1 MFKKYLSENIVL
13 LDGAM
18 GTALQKL
25 GLKAGE
31 IPELLNLN
39 NPDIIYRVHKGYI
52 DSGSRVI
59 YSNTFGANRKK
70 MPEGTL
76 QNIIETALNIARK
89 AAGDN
94 NFVALD
100 IGPIGELMEPMG
112 SLTFEEAYQI
122 FKEVIDYGKTKA
134 DLIVFETMTSL
145 YELKA
150 GLLAAKENS
159 LLSIICTMSFEEN
172 MRTFTGCPPSA
183 FALTASPF
191 ADAIGINCSLGPNQ
205 ILPIMKE
212 LSKWTSLPLVI
223 KANAGLP
230 DQNGG
235 YSIDEN
241 DFANSYE
248 EFLKMGVT
256 VVGGCCGT
264 TPEYI
269 KKLNQLIKKYSYKK
283 RKIESVFA
291 VCSQTKT
298 VEINDIKIIGER
310 INPTGKKLMKQ
321 ALLDNNF
328 DFLKEQAVE
337 QIEAGA
343 DILDVNVGLP
353 SIDEIAVMKK
363 AVKEIQ
369 TVADVPLQ
377 IDSKNPEAIESGLRV
392 YCGKAIVNSVSGETE
407 VLESILPIVKKYGAA
422 VVGLTLDE
430 NGIPDSAE
438 KRLKIAE
445 KILNYAKKYG
455 IDEKN
460 VYIDCLTLTVSAEQL
475 QAKETLKAI
484 TLVKEKLG
492 LKTLLGISNISF
504 GLPERQNIT
513 TAFLTLSMQAGLDFA
528 IINPNIKENIN
539 AINSFKV
546 LNGTDTG
553 CKNYIAAFTQKTQES
568 VMDTN
573 DIFYSIINGLPKT
586 REITKELLKTTKPLD
601 IVNNFLMPALDKIGV
616 MFEKG
621 EIFLPQLI
629 SAAESAKLGFEEV
642 KKCFKNDIAEE
653 KGKIILAT
661 VKGDIHDIGKN
672 IVKILLENY
681 GYKVIDLGKNVDKE
695 IICET
700 AVKEDIKLIGLSAL
714 MTTTA
719 VNMKDTIEELKKR
732 GISAKIMVGG
742 AVITDDYA
750 KSIGADFYAK
760 DANQSVK
767 FAKQVFG
774 K

>member
-1 MFKKYLSENIVL
+1 MFKDYLSKNIVL

-18 GTALQKL
+18 GTALQNL

-31 IPELLNLN
+31 IPELLNLTK
-39 NPDIIYRVHKGYI
+39 PEMIYSVHKSYI

-70 MPEGTL
+70 MPEGSL
-76 QNIIETALNIARK
+76 KNIIETALKIARK
-89 AAGDN
+89 AAGKE

-100 IGPIGELMEPMG
+100 IGPIGELIEPMG
-112 SLTFEEAYQI
+112 SLTFEEAYDI
-122 FKEVIDYGKTKA
+122 YKEVIEIGKDFV
-134 DLIVFETMTSL
+134 DLIVIETMTSL

-150 GLLAAKENS
+150 ALLAAKENS
-159 LLSIICTMSFEEN
+159 NLPIICTMSFEEN
-172 MRTFTGCPPSA
+172 MRTFTGCSPST
-183 FALTASPF
+183 FALTATPF

-223 KANAGLP
+223 KANAGMP
-230 DQNGG
+230 DRYGN
-235 YSIDEN
+235 YSIDETE
-241 DFANSYE
+241 FATSYE
-248 EFLKMGVT
+248 EYLKIGVT

-264 TPEYI
+264 TPDYI
-269 KKLNQLIKKYSYKK
+269 KKLNETINKYSYKSREK
-283 RKIESVFA
+283 QNFFA

-298 VEINDIKIIGER
+298 VEITGAQIIGER

-321 ALLDNNF
+321 ALYDNNF
-328 DFLKEQAVE
+328 DYLKEQAVE
-337 QIEAGA
+337 QTEAGA

-353 SIDEIAVMKK
+353 EIDETKVMIK

-369 TVADVPLQ
+369 AITDCPLQ
-377 IDSKNPEAIESGLRV
+377 IDSKNVEALENGLRV
-392 YCGKAIVNSVSGETE
+392 YCGKAIVNSVSGEVE
-407 VLESILPIVKKYGAA
+407 VLESILPLVKKYGAA
-422 VVGLTLDE
+422 VVGLTMDE
-430 NGIPDSAE
+430 NGIPNSAK
-438 KRLKIAE
+438 KRVEIAE
-445 KILNYAKKYG
+445 KILKYAKKYG
-455 IDEKN
+455 IDEKD
-460 VYIDCLTLTVSAEQL
+460 VYIDCLTLTVSAEQQ
-475 QAKETLKAI
+475 QAKETLEAI
-484 TLVKEKLG
+484 KIIKKDLG
-492 LKTLLGISNISF
+492 LKTLLGVSNISF

-513 TAFLTLSMQAGLDFA
+513 TAFLIMAMQAGLDLA
-528 IINPNIKENIN
+528 IINPNIRANTD

-546 LNGTDTG
+546 LNGTDIG
-553 CKNYIAAFTQKTQES
+553 CKNYIASFSQKQTS
-568 VMDTN
+568 TMDTN
-573 DIFYSIINGLPKT
+573 DIFYSIVNGLPKT
-586 REITKELLKTTKPLD
+586 GELTNELLKTVQPLE
-601 IVNNFLMPALDKIGV
+601 IVNYYLMPSLDKVGI

-629 SAAESAKLGFEEV
+629 SAAESAKLGFEEI
-642 KKCFKNDIAEE
+642 KKSLKSDSSDN

-700 AVKEDIKLIGLSAL
+700 AIKENIQLVGLSAL

-719 VNMKDTIEELKKR
+719 VNMKETIEEMKKR
-732 GISAKIMVGG
+732 KINSKIMVGG
-742 AVITDDYA
+742 AVLTEEYA

-767 FAKQVFG
+767 YAKEIFG